1 MSLLAFQPDAARYY
15 ADGSW
20 RAGDLWGEFDAQ
32 ASAAPGKTALIAG
45 DQRISYAG
53 LERAAVALSARLA
66 AESIGPGDVVLL
78 LGRHCVEAA
87 VALLACFHR
96 GAVAAPLPP
105 MFGAQQLATLSRQA
119 DARAV
124 ISFGGDA
131 EHEKC
136 ERLRDQVPLVL
147 ALRPGAIPGPGPAAG
162 RRQGG
167 ADDLA
172 LLLHSSGTTSLPKGI
187 MHSHNTLRYAAGQ
200 VARRWEVT
208 AADTCLVVCEWGFV
222 GSLVFGY
229 LAALLS
235 GATAV
240 LQPHWDAAEAL
251 RLIEAHRCTYVLFMP
266 THGADVL
273 SAGRESSRDWSS
285 LRALGAAGL
294 SRERRIAMHEIFGLP
309 PLADYGL
316 SEVPGHAAHGLAE
329 PWEKMTETEG
339 LPFPGTTIQILDPDG
354 RPLPPGQTGAIV
366 VNGPS
371 RFLGFL
377 GNEMLTRE
385 SLTPAGA
392 YRTGDIGYLDADGHL
407 VYRGRS
413 KDIVRRGGVTLVSA
427 EIEAA
432 VLRHP
437 AIREVAV
444 VPLPDD
450 RLGERACAAVI
461 LEPGHAAPT
470 LPELQE
476 TLAAEGLA
484 KYSWPE
490 AIEVFDEFPR
500 TPSLKVVKHDV
511 VSAIVSRDEFL
522 RGVLRGAGRT

>member
-1 MSLLAFQPDAARYY
+1 MSLLTAAPDAARYY
-15 ADGSW
+15 ADGYW
-20 RAGDLWGEFDAQ
+20 RAGDLWDEFADRAT
-32 ASAAPGKTALIAG
+32 AAPGKTALTVG
-45 DQRISYAG
+45 EQRISYAALAG
-53 LERAAVALSARLA
+53 AAEALSERLA
-66 AESIGPGDVVLL
+66 ADSVGPGDVVLL
-78 LGRHCVEAA
+78 LGRHSIEAA

-96 GAVAAPLPP
+96 RAVAAPLPP
-105 MFGAQQLATLSRQA
+105 MFGSQQLAALSRQA
-119 DARAV
+119 GARAV

-147 ALRPGAIPGPGPAAG
+147 TLRPGAITGHRAGPGPAAG
-162 RRQGG
+162 RPTGG

-187 MHSHNTLRYAAGQ
+187 MHSGNTLRYAAEQ

-208 AADTCLVVCEWGFV
+208 AADTSLVVCEWGFV

-229 LAALLS
+229 LASLLS

-240 LQPHWDAAEAL
+240 LQPRWDAAEAL
-251 RLIEAHRCTYVLFMP
+251 RLIEAHRCSYVLFMP

-273 SAGRESSRDWSS
+273 SAGRDSARDWSS
-285 LRALGAAGL
+285 LRALAAAGL

-316 SEVPGHAAHGLAE
+316 SEVPGHAAHRLAE
-329 PWEKMTETEG
+329 PREKMIETEG
-339 LPFPGTTIQILDPDG
+339 LPFPGTTIQILDPDD
-354 RPLPPGQTGAIV
+354 RPLPAGQTGAIV

-377 GNEMLTRE
+377 GNEELTRE

-392 YRTGDIGYLDADGHL
+392 YRTGDIGHLDADGQL
-407 VYRGRS
+407 VYQGRS

-461 LEPGHAAPT
+461 LEPGQAAPT
-470 LPELQE
+470 LPELQQ

-490 AIEVFDEFPR
+490 AIEVFDDFPR

-511 VSAIVSRDEFL
+511 VTAIVG
-522 RGVLRGAGRT
+522 RG

>member
-1 MSLLAFQPDAARYY
+1 MSLLTLQPDAARYY
-15 ADGSW
+15 ADGYW
-20 RAGDLWGEFDAQ
+20 RAGDLWGEFAAQ
-32 ASAAPGKTALIAG
+32 ASAFPRKTALIAG
-45 DQRISYAG
+45 DRRISYAG
-53 LERAAVALSARLA
+53 LESAAVALSARLA
-66 AESIGPGDVVLL
+66 ADSIGPGDVVLL
-78 LGRHCVEAA
+78 LGRNGVEAA
-87 VALLACFHR
+87 VALLACLHR

-105 MFGAQQLATLSRQA
+105 MFGTQQLAALSRQA
-119 DARAV
+119 GARAV

-147 ALRPGAIPGPGPAAG
+147 ALRPGVIPGHASGQRPGAG
-162 RRQGG
+162 RRPTG

-172 LLLHSSGTTSLPKGI
+172 VLLHSSGTTSLPKGI
-187 MHSHNTLRYAAGQ
+187 MHSGNTLRYAADQ

-208 AADTCLVVCEWGFV
+208 AADTSLVVCEWGFV

-229 LAALLS
+229 LTALLS

-240 LQPHWDAAEAL
+240 LQPRWDAAEAL

-266 THGADVL
+266 THGADIL

-285 LRALGAAGL
+285 LRALAAAGL
-294 SRERRIAMHEIFGLP
+294 SQERRIAMRETFSLP

-329 PWEKMTETEG
+329 PWEKMTQTEG
-339 LPFPGTTIQILDPDG
+339 LPFPGTTIGILDPDG

-377 GNEMLTRE
+377 GNEELTRG

-392 YRTGDIGYLDADGHL
+392 YLTGDIGYLDADGHL
-407 VYRGRS
+407 VYQGRS

-461 LEPGHAAPT
+461 LEPGHALPT

-490 AIEVFDEFPR
+490 AIEVFNEFPR

-511 VSAIVSRDEFL
+511 VSAIVSRAQSTSPT
-522 RGVLRGAGRT
+522 R

>member
-15 ADGSW
+15 ADGYW
-20 RAGDLWGEFDAQ
+20 RTDDLWDSFAAA
-32 ASAAPGKTALIAG
+32 ASAAPGKTALIAD
-45 DQRISYAG
+45 DQQVSYAG
-53 LERAAVALSARLA
+53 LEGAAVALSARLA

-78 LGRHCVEAA
+78 LGRNSVEAA
-87 VALLACFHR
+87 VALLACLHR

-105 MFGAQQLATLSRQA
+105 MFGPQQLAALSRQA
-119 DARAV
+119 GARAV
-124 ISFGGDA
+124 ISFGGDT

-136 ERLRDQVPLVL
+136 ELLRDKVPLVL
-147 ALRPGAIPGPGPAAG
+147 GLRPTAIPGQAAAAEPAAG
-162 RRQGG
+162 RRPAG

-187 MHSHNTLRYAAGQ
+187 MHSGNTLRYAAEQ
-200 VARRWEVT
+200 VACRWEVT

-240 LQPHWDAAEAL
+240 LQPRWDAAEAL

-266 THGADVL
+266 THGADIL
-273 SAGRESSRDWSS
+273 NAGRESSRDWSS

-294 SRERRIAMHEIFGLP
+294 SPERRVAVHETFGLP

-316 SEVPGHAAHGLAE
+316 SEVPGHASHGLAE
-329 PWEKMTETEG
+329 PKEKMTRTEG
-339 LPFPGTTIQILDPDG
+339 LPLPGTTIQILDPDD
-354 RPLPPGQTGAIV
+354 RPLPPGKSGAIV

-371 RFLGFL
+371 RFLGFY
-377 GNEMLTRE
+377 GNEELTRE
-385 SLTPAGA
+385 SLTRAGG

-407 VYRGRS
+407 VYQGRS

-461 LEPGHAAPT
+461 LEPGHTAPT

-500 TPSLKVVKHDV
+500 TPSLKVVKH
-511 VSAIVSRDEFL
+511 ELL
-522 RGVLRGAGRT
+522 RTLLRGA

>member
-1 MSLLAFQPDAARYY
+1 MSLLTVQPDAAGYY
-15 ADGSW
+15 ADGYW
-20 RAGDLWGEFDAQ
+20 RTGDLWHEFADRAG
-32 ASAAPGKTALIAG
+32 ATPGKTALIVG
-45 DQRISYAG
+45 ERRISYAG
-53 LERAAVALSARLA
+53 LEGAAVALSEQLA
-66 AESIGPGDVVLL
+66 ADSIGPGDVVLL
-78 LGRHCVEAA
+78 LGRHSIEAA

-105 MFGAQQLATLSRQA
+105 MFGPRQLAALSRQTR
-119 DARAV
+119 ARAV
-124 ISFGGDA
+124 ISFGGEA

-136 ERLRDQVPLVL
+136 EPLRDQVPLVV
-147 ALRPGAIPGPGPAAG
+147 ALRPNAIGRQAAGPGPAVG
-162 RRQGG
+162 RPPGR

-187 MHSHNTLRYAAGQ
+187 MHSGNTLRYAAEQ

-229 LAALLS
+229 LASLLS

-240 LQPHWDAAEAL
+240 LQPRWDAGEAL
-251 RLIEAHRCTYVLFMP
+251 RLIEAHRCSYVLFMP

-273 SAGRESSRDWSS
+273 SAGRGSSRDWSS
-285 LRALGAAGL
+285 LRALAAAGL

-329 PWEKMTETEG
+329 PWEKMIKTEG
-339 LPFPGTTIQILDPDG
+339 LPFPGTTIQILDHDDL
-354 RPLPPGQTGAIV
+354 PLPPGQTGAIV

-377 GNEMLTRE
+377 GNEELTRE
-385 SLTPAGA
+385 SLTTAGA
-392 YRTGDIGYLDADGHL
+392 YRTGDIGYLDADGQL
-407 VYRGRS
+407 VYQGRS
-413 KDIVRRGGVTLVSA
+413 KDIIRRGGVTLVSA

-437 AIREVAV
+437 SIREVAV

-461 LEPGHAAPT
+461 LEPGQPAPT
-470 LPELQE
+470 LPELQQ
-476 TLAAEGLA
+476 TLAAEGVA

-490 AIEVFDEFPR
+490 VIEIFDEFPR
-500 TPSLKVVKHDV
+500 TPSLKVVKHEV
-511 VSAIVSRDEFL
+511 VTAIV
-522 RGVLRGAGRT
+522 GRA

>member
-1 MSLLAFQPDAARYY
+1 MSLLTFQPDAARYY
-15 ADGSW
+15 ADGYW
-20 RAGDLWGEFDAQ
+20 RAGDLWGEFAAQ
-32 ASAAPGKTALIAG
+32 ASATPGKTALIAG
-45 DQRISYAG
+45 ERRISYAA
-53 LERAAVALSARLA
+53 LEGAAVALSARLA
-66 AESIGPGDVVLL
+66 ADSIGPGDVVLL
-78 LGRHCVEAA
+78 LGRHGVEAA

-105 MFGAQQLATLSRQA
+105 MFGTRQLAALSRQA
-119 DARAV
+119 GARAV

-136 ERLRDQVPLVL
+136 ARLRDQVPHVL
-147 ALRPGAIPGPGPAAG
+147 ALRPGEIPSQAAGPGTAAG

-187 MHSHNTLRYAAGQ
+187 MHSGNTLRYAAEQ
-200 VARRWEVT
+200 VARRWELT
-208 AADTCLVVCEWGFV
+208 AADTYLVVCEWGFV

-240 LQPHWDAAEAL
+240 LQPRWDAVEAL

-294 SRERRIAMHEIFGLP
+294 SRERRIAMRGIFGLP

-329 PWEKMTETEG
+329 PWEKMTGTEG
-339 LPFPGTTIQILDPDG
+339 LPFPGTTIQILGPDDQ
-354 RPLPPGQTGAIV
+354 PLPPGQTGAIV

-377 GNEMLTRE
+377 SNEELTRE

-392 YRTGDIGYLDADGHL
+392 YRTGDIGRLDADGHL
-407 VYRGRS
+407 VYQGRS

-444 VPLPDD
+444 VPLPDE

-511 VSAIVSRDEFL
+511 VSAIVSRA
-522 RGVLRGAGRT
+522 RAASPAR

>member
-1 MSLLAFQPDAARYY
+1 MSLLTFQPGAARYY
-15 ADGSW
+15 ADGYW
-20 RAGDLWGEFDAQ
+20 RAGDLWGEFAGR
-32 ASAAPGKTALIAG
+32 ASAVPGKTALIVG
-45 DQRISYAG
+45 ERRISYAG

-66 AESIGPGDVVLL
+66 ADSIGPGDVVLL
-78 LGRHCVEAA
+78 LGRHGVEAA

-105 MFGAQQLATLSRQA
+105 MFGTQQLAALSSQA
-119 DARAV
+119 GASAV
-124 ISFGGDA
+124 ISFGGGA

-136 ERLRDQVPLVL
+136 ELLRDQVPLVL
-147 ALRPGAIPGPGPAAG
+147 ALRPGAIPGQASDPDPGPAAAG
-162 RRQGG
+162 RRPRES
-167 ADDLA
+167 DDLA

-187 MHSHNTLRYAAGQ
+187 MHSNNTLRYAAEQ

-240 LQPHWDAAEAL
+240 LQPRWDAAEAL

-273 SAGRESSRDWSS
+273 SAGRDSSRDWSS
-285 LRALGAAGL
+285 LRALAAAGL
-294 SRERRIAMHEIFGLP
+294 SRERRIAMHETFGLP

-329 PWEKMTETEG
+329 PWEKMIETEG
-339 LPFPGTTIQILDPDG
+339 LPFPGTTIQILDPDDQ
-354 RPLPPGQTGAIV
+354 PLPPGQTGAIV

-377 GNEMLTRE
+377 GNEELTRG

-392 YRTGDIGYLDADGHL
+392 YRTGDVGYLDTDGHL
-407 VYRGRS
+407 VYQGRS

-461 LEPGHAAPT
+461 LEPGQAAPT

-490 AIEVFDEFPR
+490 AIEIFDDFPR
-500 TPSLKVVKHDV
+500 TPSLKVVKHELLR
-511 VSAIVSRDEFL
+511 SLL
-522 RGVLRGAGRT
+522 RGGGRT